1 MRVNITKE
9 MNARRDISFFLSK
22 KLMVMVLRDAIL
34 EIVLIQNATA

>member
-9 MNARRDISFFLSK
+9 MNARRDISSFLSK
-22 KLMVMVLRDAIL
+22 KPMVMVLRDAIL